1 MSHPPTEPTA
11 GPREGVSAAPH
22 ADALNLYIVSPKA
35 GTLILVAAR
44 DEAHA
49 RSFPPFSNWQQLV
62 RFGSWSPVE
71 GKRTRVRLIGRAE
84 AGAAEGP
91 MMFGAP

>member
-1 MSHPPTEPTA
+1 MSHSSPESTA
-11 GPREGVSAAPH
+11 GACEGVPAAPH
-22 ADALNLYIVSPKA
+22 ADPLNLYLVTPKA

-49 RSFPPFSNWQQLV
+49 RSFPPFSNWKQLV

-71 GKRTRVRLIGRAE
+71 GKRTRVKFVGVAA
-84 AGAAEGP
+84 AGVEEGP
-91 MMFGAP
+91 MLFGAP